1 MNGQENSD
9 AEVDYGEGFVVE
21 LIGSDRRLLS
31 VVFLGEDDEREE
43 EERESDG
50 LEERL
55 SPNAVVLTVLVVVAS
70 IDLVVVEVFEESG
83 YGLTYDDEDD

>member
-1 MNGQENSD
+1 MQIYVG
-9 AEVDYGEGFVVE
+9 YGEVFVVE
-21 LIGSDRRLLS
+21 LIGSDWRLLS
-31 VVFLGEDDEREE
+31 VVFVGGDDEREE

-55 SPNAVVLTVLVVVAS
+55 SPNAIVVTF
-70 IDLVVVEVFEESG
+70 IDLDIVEGFEEFS

>member
-1 MNGQENSD
+1 MQIYVG
-9 AEVDYGEGFVVE
+9 YGEVFVVE
-21 LIGSDRRLLS
+21 LIGSDWRLLS
-31 VVFLGEDDEREE
+31 VVFVGGDDEREE

-70 IDLVVVEVFEESG
+70 IGLVVVEVFEESG